1 MALTAVYTAQ
11 LRTLSQTAVGFVD
24 AARAQQGYLVSN
36 ANRVGLVC
44 FPDLN
49 LTGKTVTGISLTV
62 TSAYSGSG
70 NTKHAYF
77 YQSNV
82 QGTDAPTVT
91 GNDYVGTQIGSINGY
106 MYGNTATFTL
116 SGDTLTNLVSYLTSG
131 RNTLTLYE
139 SNPQATGKGW
149 SRNYFLWTSAT
160 MTVAYQEQT
169 SQPTTDKVSADIW
182 SDITISTNREST
194 SATHTLRYAF
204 ANLAGTIATDVT
216 DSVVWTIPSDFMMQI
231 PNATS
236 GICTVYCDTYVD
248 GVLVGTGVTQFTATL
263 PSWVNPSV
271 GSVDAV
277 EATEGLADK
286 FGAFVCGKST
296 LTVTITGVGN
306 WGSSPAMIQL
316 AVGNQLY
323 TATNLTIYQEDG
335 NNAATAVFTTGILTA
350 SGEVALKATVTDTRG
365 RTSSSTQTIAVL
377 DYAAPKLFLFTAER
391 CNSDGSQAQAD
402 GTNVRISANAS
413 VSSLNDRNDMAV
425 QVDYRLKGAADWSAA
440 TTLAPSNYL
449 VSVTNQKLTQTFD
462 ALSTYELRLT
472 VSDYFTTVTQTVQ
485 VGTKAVIVDF
495 MTGGKGIAFGKVAET
510 ENTVDF
516 GWDVKLNAPLNV
528 ESGGTG
534 ASTTAQ
540 ARENL
545 GVTLDALGA
554 ARADHT
560 HDEYVNKSG
569 DTMTGNLGIA
579 GSNPAVR
586 LTPTDQSVLAN
597 GYVVAGSD
605 GTVGLQGNRADGD
618 YRVLYNNAAADDASY
633 GLTFTGTWNGVY
645 AGYRVFHEG
654 WAVPMANLPFK
665 VAYGSVEASPTSGEE
680 ATLDYSAAGFTN
692 VPVVVANYATAGTN
706 QSVNGFIKVYSKT
719 TTSALLTLSAGSAT
733 DTYPVDWLAVGI

>member
-1 MALTAVYTAQ
+1 MALTATYTAQ

-82 QGTDAPTVT
+82 QGIDAPTVT
-91 GNDYVGTQIGSINGY
+91 GNDYVGAQIGSINGY

-139 SNPQATGKGW
+139 SNPQATSKGW
-149 SRNYFLWTSAT
+149 SRNYFIWTSVT
-160 MTVAYQEQT
+160 MTVTYQEQT
-169 SQPTTDKVSADIW
+169 SQPTIDKTSADIW

-204 ANLAGTIATDVT
+204 VNLADTIATDVT

-231 PNATS
+231 QNAVS
-236 GICTVYCDTYVD
+236 GVCTVYCDTYVD

-271 GSVDAV
+271 GGVDAV

-296 LTVTITGVGN
+296 LTVTVTGVGN

-323 TATNLTIYQEDG
+323 TATNLTIYQEGG
-335 NNAATAVFTTGILTA
+335 NNAATAVLTTGTLTT

-365 RTSSSTQTIAVL
+365 RTSTSTQTIAVL

-391 CNSDGSQAQAD
+391 CNSDGSQAQSD
-402 GTNVRISANAS
+402 GTNVRISASAS
-413 VSSLNDRNDMAV
+413 ASSVNDRNDMAV

-472 VSDYFTTVTQTVQ
+472 VSDYFTTVTQTAQ

-495 MTGGKGIAFGKVAET
+495 MTGGKGVAFGKVAET

-534 ASTTAQ
+534 ASTVEQ

-545 GVTLDALGA
+545 GA
-554 ARADHT
+554 ARAAHT

-586 LTPTDQSVLAN
+586 LTPTDQTTLTN

-605 GTVGLQGNRADGD
+605 ATVGLQANRTDGD

-633 GLTFTGTWNGVY
+633 GLTFTGTWNGAY

-680 ATLDYSAAGFTN
+680 ATLDYSAAGFTG
-692 VPVVVANYATAGTN
+692 VPVVVANYATAGAN

-733 DTYPVDWLAVGI
+733 KTYPVDWLAVGV